1 MTAMKRMMSC
11 ALSLFALAMCLQ
23 RPVHA
28 QIAYTPEIGAIP
40 SGVTMTIT
48 PAVSADRRYVRLSV
62 NAFFNDLNNIQTFSF
77 PGGAVGGQF
86 PGGGFGGFG
95 AGAAAGMNGV
105 IGDEGYESG
114 VQVGNGMNAA
124 AQAQAPVL
132 QGRAGPLPGDQAAFA
147 GDPLQNG
154 AGLGQHQWGE
164 FGFMPGFEDEAALMM
179 AMENG
184 PGRGV
189 RSAGG
194 SAGRSPRRS
203 ARKSTR
209 SSHRPSGSAHAQ
221 GASEPRCNDR
231 QSGTMSV
238 RISGPARRACRSG
251 ACAPGRSA

>member
-1 MTAMKRMMSC
+1 MMTAMKRMMSC
-11 ALSLFALAMCLQ
+11 ALVLFALALCLQ
-23 RPVHA
+23 RPAKA
-28 QIAYTPEIGAIP
+28 QIAYTPEIGVIP

-62 NAFFNDLNNIQTFSF
+62 NAFFNNLNNIQTFSF
-77 PGGAVGGQF
+77 PGGAVGGNF
-86 PGGGFGGFG
+86 GGGFGGFG

-114 VQVGNGMNAA
+114 VQVGNGMNVA
-124 AQAQAPVL
+124 AQAQAPVRPPGP
-132 QGRAGPLPGDQAAFA
+132 GRAGPLPGDQAAFG

-154 AGLGQHQWGE
+154 AGIGQGQWGE

-194 SAGRSPRRS
+194 GAGRSPRRS

-209 SSHRPSGSAHAQ
+209 SSHRPSGSAQ
-221 GASEPRCNDR
+221 RKGRVSPGATANPER
-231 QSGTMSV
+231 
-238 RISGPARRACRSG
+238 
-251 ACAPGRSA
+251 

>member
-1 MTAMKRMMSC
+1 MTAMKRMMGC
-11 ALSLFALAMCLQ
+11 AIGLFALALCLQ
-23 RPVHA
+23 RPAKA
-28 QIAYTPEIGAIP
+28 QIAYSPEIGAIP
-40 SGVTMTIT
+40 SGVTMTIV
-48 PAVSADRRYVRLSV
+48 PAVSADRRYVRLTV
-62 NAFFNDLNNIQTFSF
+62 DAFFNNVNNIQTFSF
-77 PGGAVGGQF
+77 PGGAVGGNF
-86 PGGGFGGFG
+86 GGGFGGFG

-124 AQAQAPVL
+124 GQAPAA
-132 QGRAGPLPGDQAAFA
+132 QPGIGRAGPLPGGQGAFG

-154 AGLGQHQWGE
+154 AGLGQGQWGE

-184 PGRGV
+184 SGRGV

-209 SSHRPSGSAHAQ
+209 SSHRPSGSAQ
-221 GASEPRCNDR
+221 RKGRVSSPGAAINPER
-231 QSGTMSV
+231 
-238 RISGPARRACRSG
+238 
-251 ACAPGRSA
+251 